1 MAKFVE
7 NNINND
13 KEYLPSAVVTDVRYE
28 TDEYGEINTYVET
41 TPTAS
46 IFWFAPNQPITP
58 EMASIGSKI
67 ISEMFYDNDDGED
80 E

>member
-7 NNINND
+7 NNIND
-13 KEYLPSAVVTDVRYE
+13 CKEYLPSSVVTGVRQE
-28 TDEYGEINTYVET
+28 IDEYGQINTYVET

-46 IFWFAPNQPITP
+46 IFGFAPNQPITP

-67 ISEMFYDNDDGED
+67 ISEMFYDNDDE
-80 E
+80 ENE

>member
-7 NNINND
+7 NNINNN
-13 KEYLPSAVVTDVRYE
+13 KEYLPSSVVTGVRQE
-28 TDEYGEINTYVET
+28 IDEYGKINTYVET

-46 IFWFAPNQPITP
+46 IFGFATNQPITP

-67 ISEMFYDNDDGED
+67 ISEMLNNNDDEED
-80 E
+80 